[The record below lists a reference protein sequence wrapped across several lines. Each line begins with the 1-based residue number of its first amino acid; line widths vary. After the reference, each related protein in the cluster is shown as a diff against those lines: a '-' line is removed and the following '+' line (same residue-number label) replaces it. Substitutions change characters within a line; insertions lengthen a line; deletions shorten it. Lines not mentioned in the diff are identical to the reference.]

1 LIFKPLEWNEM
12 MNRSKRP
19 FLPLVT
25 AAFAVACGTTVRA
38 GDSPANEGNIFFER
52 KIRPLFVSHCH
63 ECHSE
68 QAKTPQGGLLL
79 DSPAGVRT
87 GGDSGPAVAPGK
99 PEESLLIKAVG
110 YRDSAV
116 QMPPTGRL
124 SQQELDDLTAWV
136 VMGAPFPD
144 TGTVAVSTAR
154 TIDFDEGRQF
164 WSFRHFESIE
174 PPRVNDTSWCR
185 RRIDRFLLAEMEARG
200 LGPSFDAERRTL
212 IRRATFDLTGLPPTP
227 DEIDSFVA
235 EAHDDAY
242 ERLVERLLGSPR
254 YGERWGRFWLD
265 LARYCDMPEQ
275 WAQTTAQA
283 WLYRDWIVQAF
294 NDDLPYDQFVVLQLA
309 ADLMPNVDLVD
320 TPALGF
326 LGLSPTY
333 WKELKLDPGVIKTVV
348 AEEWEERIDAVTST
362 LLGLTVACARC
373 HDHKFDPVASADYY
387 ALAGVFASTRQTSQ
401 PLLPPVDARRVMA
414 AHEQVQTLNEQVQ
427 KLLAQKPATEDSKQE
442 AEKLKAQITEIQ
454 QATPHFD
461 APQAYTVEDASLIVL
476 ADGLA
481 ATKLEYRPGEPQDVA
496 MQLRGNPA
504 KTGPVV
510 PRRFLTVLS
519 AGTPTPFRQ
528 GSGRLELAQAIVGDA
543 APLAAR
549 VIVNRIWR
557 QHFGR
562 GLVDTPSNFGAQ
574 GSLPTHPALLDDLAA
589 RFVAAGW
596 SLKWL
601 HREIMLSSAYRQ
613 SSGFDAAKDAV
624 DPDNRLLWRMH
635 RRRLEVEAWRDA
647 MLSVAG
653 LLDGR
658 PGGAA
663 HELSAADNHRRTL
676 YGLVKRRDLDD
687 LLRLYDFPDATVHS
701 PGRVPTT
708 TPLQQLFVLNSDF
721 MAAQAAALVARLRTE
736 GADDAERVRRAH
748 QLLYGRP
755 ATDGQVQVA
764 LEFLVTG
771 GDDLAARED
780 SWRQYA
786 QVLLGSNEFMFVD

>member
-1 LIFKPLEWNEM
+1 M
-12 MNRSKRP
+12 HARP
-19 FLPLVT
+19 SLFPLV
-25 AAFAVACGTTVRA
+25 AATFAVAFGTPVLA
-38 GDSPANEGNIFFER
+38 GDSFANEGEIFFER
-52 KIRPLFVSHCH
+52 KIRPLLVSHCN
-63 ECHSE
+63 ECHSVG
-68 QAKTPQGGLLL
+68 AKTLQGGLLL
-79 DSPAGVRT
+79 DSSAGVRT
-87 GGDSGPAVAPGK
+87 GGDSGPVVVPGK
-99 PEESLLIKAVG
+99 PDESLLIKAVG
-110 YRDSAV
+110 YRDVAL
-116 QMPPTGRL
+116 QMPPTGKL
-124 SQQELDDLTAWV
+124 SQQNLDDLSAWV
-136 VMGAPFPD
+136 AMGAPFPD
-144 TGTVAVSTAR
+144 TGAVAVPTAR
-154 TIDFDEGRQF
+154 TIDFGEGRRF
-164 WSFRHFESIE
+164 WSFRPFESVE
-174 PPRVNDTSWCR
+174 PPRVDNTTWCK
-185 RRIDRFLLAEMEARG
+185 RRIDRFLLAEMEAHG
-200 LGPSFDAERRTL
+200 LGPSLDAERRTL
-212 IRRATFDLTGLPPTP
+212 IRRVTFDLTGLPPTP

-235 EAHDDAY
+235 DSLDDAY
-242 ERLVERLLGSPR
+242 ARLVERLLASPR

-265 LARYCDMPEQ
+265 LARYCDVPEQ
-275 WAQTTAQA
+275 WAQTKAQA
-283 WLYRDWIVQAF
+283 WLYRDWIVKAY
-294 NDDLPYDQFVVLQLA
+294 NDDLPYDQFVVRQLA
-309 ADLMPNVDLVD
+309 ADLLPNAEIDQI
-320 TPALGF
+320 PALGF

-401 PLLPPVDARRVMA
+401 PLLPPADARRVIA
-414 AHEQVQTLNEQVQ
+414 AHEQVQTLNEHVE
-427 KLLAQKPATEDSKQE
+427 KLLAQKPATEDAKQE
-442 AEKLKAQITEIQ
+442 AEKLKAQISEIQ
-454 QATPHFD
+454 RTTPHFD
-461 APQAYTVEDASLIVL
+461 VPQAYAVEDASMLVL
-476 ADGLA
+476 ADGPA

-519 AGTPTPFRQ
+519 AGTATPFTQ
-528 GSGRLELAQAIVGDA
+528 GSGRLELAKAIVGDA

-562 GLVDTPSNFGAQ
+562 GLVDTPSNFGVQ

-589 RFVAAGW
+589 RFISAGW

-613 SSGFDAAKDAV
+613 SSGFNASKDAV

-647 MLSVAG
+647 MLAVTE

-663 HELSAADNHRRTL
+663 QELSSVDNHRRTL

-708 TPLQQLFVLNSDF
+708 TPLQQLFILNSDF
-721 MAAQAAALVARLRTE
+721 IARQAAALVERLKSE
-736 GADDAERVRRAH
+736 GVDDVERVRRAY
-748 QLLYGRP
+748 QLLFGRP
-755 ATDGQVQVA
+755 ATDGQVRVA
-764 LEFLVTG
+764 LEFLAAG
-771 GDDLAARED
+771 GDDPVAREGF
-780 SWRQYA
+780 WRQYA

>member
-1 LIFKPLEWNEM
+1 M
-12 MNRSKRP
+12 MIRAKRP
-19 FLPLVT
+19 FLPLI
-25 AAFAVACGTTVRA
+25 AAALVVAFGTTVWA
-38 GDSPANEGNIFFER
+38 GDPSASEGDIFFER
-52 KIRPLFVSHCH
+52 KIRPLLVSHCH
-63 ECHSE
+63 KCHSE
-68 QAKTPQGGLLL
+68 QAKTLQGGLLL

-116 QMPPTGRL
+116 QMPPTGKL

-144 TGTVAVSTAR
+144 TGTVAVPAAR
-154 TIDFDEGRQF
+154 TIDFDEGRRF
-164 WSFRHFESIE
+164 WSFRPFEPIG
-174 PPRVNDTSWCR
+174 PPRVNDTTWCR
-185 RRIDRFLLAEMEARG
+185 RRIDRFLLAEMESHG
-200 LGPSFDAERRTL
+200 LGPSLDAERRTL

-242 ERLVERLLGSPR
+242 PRLVERLLASPH

-265 LARYCDMPEQ
+265 LARYCDVPEQ

-283 WLYRDWIVQAF
+283 WLYRDWIVKAF
-294 NDDLPYDQFVVLQLA
+294 NDDLPYDQFVVRQLA
-309 ADLMPNVDLVD
+309 ADLLPNADLVD

-333 WKELKLDPGVIKTVV
+333 WKELNLDPVVIKTVV
-348 AEEWEERIDAVTST
+348 AEEWEERIDAVMST

-401 PLLPPVDARRVMA
+401 PLLPPVEARRVIA
-414 AHEQVQTLNEQVQ
+414 AHELVRILNERIQ
-427 KLLAQKPATEDSKQE
+427 KLLAKMPVTEDATQE
-442 AEKLKAQITEIQ
+442 ADELKTQVTEIQ
-454 QATPHFD
+454 QSTLHFD
-461 APQAYTVEDASLIVL
+461 APQSYIVEDASMSVL
-476 ADGLA
+476 ADGPA
-481 ATKLEYRPGEPQDVA
+481 ATKLEYRSGEPQDVA

-613 SSGFDAAKDAV
+613 SSGFNAAKDAV
-624 DPDNRLLWRMH
+624 DSDNRLLWRMH

-647 MLSVAG
+647 MLAVTG

-663 HELSAADNHRRTL
+663 QELSSVDNHRRTL

-721 MAAQAAALVARLRTE
+721 IAAQAAALFARLKSE
-736 GADDAERVRRAH
+736 GVDDAERVRRAY
-748 QLLYGRP
+748 QLLFGRP

-764 LEFLVTG
+764 LEYLATG
-771 GDDLAARED
+771 GDDPAAREH